1 MKYCVIL
8 LALLFSISQIGFPR
22 SVTNDITNDAGS
34 DDPAYKIY
42 KEGYDLV
49 LDEQWQEA
57 AIKFRQ
63 VLQQHPQSRY
73 VQDAQFWNA
82 YILAHSTQQPQK
94 AVRAYST
101 FLAKYP
107 ASKYIDEVIADLAE
121 LKGNYAI
128 MHNDR
133 LPSHQR
139 TVTVSITDS
148 TDLEN
153 GEIVVIDSDG
163 EKNIRDVAPPHLK
176 EITHTI
182 RIDARRIGEIA
193 TMVTKIENDT
203 ILGGKK
209 NLKRSVRML
218 QGPERNNQSY
228 HALKG
233 VLLDSRLPRQQRVAA
248 ISSLSDMKKI
258 NVVPVLLDVI
268 RLDTCPEIQVIALDH
283 IRERIQDKEKTV
295 SVLEDLFRSLP
306 EEQTE
311 QRQMVFY
318 SIADIGNDRA
328 IDFLATIARSNRD
341 SELRG
346 EAIYYLGSIGSEKA
360 RDVLAKIIQ
369 GR

>member
-1 MKYCVIL
+1 MKYCLIV
-8 LALLFSISQIGFPR
+8 LALAFSVSQIGFPR
-22 SVTNDITNDAGS
+22 SAASDVTNDAGS
-34 DDPAYKIY
+34 DDPAYKMY

-49 LDEQWQEA
+49 LDEQWKEA
-57 AIKFRQ
+57 AIKFKQ

-73 VQDAQFWNA
+73 VEDAQFWNA

-94 AVRAYST
+94 AARAYSA

-121 LKGNYAI
+121 LKGNYALF
-128 MHNDR
+128 HNGHV
-133 LPSHQR
+133 PSQQR
-139 TVTVSITDS
+139 SVTVSITDS
-148 TDLEN
+148 TDLESN
-153 GEIVVIDSDG
+153 EIIVIDSGG
-163 EKNIRDVAPPHLK
+163 ETIIPGGTLPHLE

-193 TMVTKIENDT
+193 TIVTKIENDT
-203 ILGGKK
+203 IFGIRK
-209 NLKRSVRML
+209 NVRGSVHMLKS
-218 QGPERNNQSY
+218 PEKNDQSY

-233 VLLDSRLPRQQRVAA
+233 ILLDSRLPQQKRVAA
-248 ISSLSDMKKI
+248 LSSLSDMKKI

-295 SVLEDLFRSLP
+295 TVLEDLFRSLP
-306 EEQTE
+306 KEQTE

-328 IDFLATIARSNRD
+328 VDFLETIARSNRD

-360 RDVLAKIIQ
+360 RNVLAKIIQ